1 MWWGEDIWF
10 SHDSAFGIKKFKAK
24 YKYIYI
30 YIREESTMSKDLFSK
45 YTKASSLHVNKLAAR
60 PLCSGT
66 KD

>member
-10 SHDSAFGIKKFKAK
+10 SHDSAFGIGKKFKQNIN
-24 YKYIYI
+24 IYI
-30 YIREESTMSKDLFSK
+30 YIKEESTMSKDLFSK
-45 YTKASSLHVNKLAAR
+45 YTKASSLHVKLAAR

>member
-10 SHDSAFGIKKFKAK
+10 SHDSAFEIGKKFKAK
-24 YKYIYI
+24 YKYIHI
-30 YIREESTMSKDLFSK
+30 KEESTMSKDLFSK
-45 YTKASSLHVNKLAAR
+45 YTKASSLHVKLAAR